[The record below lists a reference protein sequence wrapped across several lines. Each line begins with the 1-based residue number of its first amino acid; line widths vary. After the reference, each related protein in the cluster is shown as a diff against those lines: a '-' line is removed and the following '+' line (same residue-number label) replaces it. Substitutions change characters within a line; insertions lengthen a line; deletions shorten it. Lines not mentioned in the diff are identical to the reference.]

1 MVKAMKS
8 ANAKSGGTPSKQP
21 HEARRPSE
29 SHTRLSD
36 AAVPPA
42 STEIQQGRWARCEEG
57 TPPEALVAEQR
68 RSEPVR
74 PDEPLTG
81 VVRRMN
87 ARTSERRSGLIRRSS
102 SRAESAGTL
111 RADAPHDARSAAP
124 SADWRCLEWDRAPKE
139 RRPKRNSKVTI
150 VQLSNGGDL
159 VRQNGPDEWLPEA
172 GDFVHRMS
180 QLVAQGLGFQRCRS
194 VCLRSSSAA
203 LTITEAGNAKVMAVS
218 GPLASMSHVLRRAGL
233 E

>member
-8 ANAKSGGTPSKQP
+8 ANATSGGTPSKQP

-29 SHTRLSD
+29 SHTRLPD
-36 AAVPPA
+36 ASAPTIG
-42 STEIQQGRWARCEEG
+42 TEVKQGLWARCEES
-57 TPPEALVAEQR
+57 TPPEAPVAERR
-68 RSEPVR
+68 RSEPAS
-74 PDEPLTG
+74 PDEPRTG

-87 ARTSERRSGLIRRSS
+87 VGTSERQSGLIRRPTG
-102 SRAESAGTL
+102 RAESAGKL
-111 RADAPHDARSAAP
+111 RSDATHESRSAGT

-150 VQLSNGGDL
+150 VQLSSSGDL
-159 VRQNGPDEWLPEA
+159 VRQNGPDEWLPQA

-180 QLVAQGLGFQRCRS
+180 RLVAQGLGFHRCHS

-203 LTITEAGNAKVMAVS
+203 LTITEAGDAKVMVVS
-218 GPLASMSHVLRRAGL
+218 GPLASMSRVLRRAGL